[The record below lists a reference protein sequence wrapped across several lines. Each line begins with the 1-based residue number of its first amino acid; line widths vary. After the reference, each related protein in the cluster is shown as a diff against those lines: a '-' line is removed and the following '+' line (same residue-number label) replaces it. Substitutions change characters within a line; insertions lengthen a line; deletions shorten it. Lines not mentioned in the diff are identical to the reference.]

1 MQMLNVNELDLNA
14 RGVTKG
20 DESLVSP
27 LQLQLAAMLI
37 GNIVEG
43 NGGEAASEIFWDDDS
58 FDLTEESEF
67 DSDMNFP
74 ETLPEMDIINHN
86 IFECD

>member
-1 MQMLNVNELDLNA
+1 MLNVNDLNA
-14 RGVTKG
+14 QSVREVE
-20 DESLVSP
+20 ESVVSP

-58 FDLTEESEF
+58 FDLTDESEF

>member
-1 MQMLNVNELDLNA
+1 MLNVNEHDLIA
-14 RGVTKG
+14 RNVRMA
-20 DESLVSP
+20 EEFAVSP
-27 LQLQLAAMLI
+27 LQLQLSAMLI
-37 GNIVEG
+37 GNIVER

-58 FDLTEESEF
+58 FDLTDEGEF
-67 DSDMNFP
+67 DPDINFP

>member
-1 MQMLNVNELDLNA
+1 MLNVKELSLSA

-20 DESLVSP
+20 EESVVSP

-58 FDLTEESEF
+58 FDLTEESEV

>member
-1 MQMLNVNELDLNA
+1 MLNVNENSFNA
-14 RGVTKG
+14 RNVRKA
-20 DESLVSP
+20 EEFAVSP

-67 DSDMNFP
+67 DPDMNSP
-74 ETLPEMDIINHN
+74 ESLPEMDIINHN